1 MPKENVEIVRRH
13 IDATNAFMRGELS
26 SEAYA
31 ESLDPQCEVHWRDRQ
46 TYPDTPQDLR
56 GVPEIVAFSEQFRA
70 GWVDLSQE
78 PLECID
84 APDDRML
91 VLIRQGGRGRESGV
105 PVEIHFFEV
114 LTIRD
119 RKVRKIEYF
128 RHRADAMGAAGL
140 SE

>member
-1 MPKENVEIVRRH
+1 VTGRRIRTPH
-13 IDATNAFMRGELS
+13 KIFGASQRS
-26 SEAYA
+26 SR
-31 ESLDPQCEVHWRDRQ
+31 SVSNFGP
-46 TYPDTPQDLR
+46 
-56 GVPEIVAFSEQFRA
+56 G
-70 GWVDLSQE
+70 GVDLSQE